1 MKIFLIQKW
10 QWKSKKQF
18 EYLIDVI
25 DNYNVIKDKKE
36 VIKNINN

>member
-10 QWKSKKQF
+10 QWKRKKQF

-25 DNYNVIKDKKE
+25 DNYKVIKDKKE
-36 VIKNINN
+36 VIKNINI